1 MKNYCNYIK
10 EIDPNDFRES
20 NRRAFV
26 TKNDKNY
33 IMADYSL
40 AGRSTRIIVYCN
52 NTFGDFMYEYNK
64 KTSTI
69 TISVFQS
76 DIRTSFKLDHID
88 SNMFA
93 NVQKRNYSYKFY
105 LLIENLMLATLTYQI
120 NKISKNEK

>member
-10 EIDPNDFRES
+10 EIDPNDYKQS

-26 TKNDKNY
+26 TKDDKNY

-52 NTFGDFMYEYNK
+52 KTFGDFMYEYNK

-93 NVQKRNYSYKFY
+93 TEQKRHYSSNFY
-105 LLIENLMLATLTYQI
+105 LLIETLMLATLTYQI
-120 NKISKNEK
+120 NKIFKNEK